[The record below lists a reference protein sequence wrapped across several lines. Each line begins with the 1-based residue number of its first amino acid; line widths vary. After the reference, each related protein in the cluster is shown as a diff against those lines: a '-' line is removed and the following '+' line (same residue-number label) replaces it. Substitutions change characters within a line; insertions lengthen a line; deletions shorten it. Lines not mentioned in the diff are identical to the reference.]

1 MFVHVHTLLCAMC
14 LLCALL
20 SCPVPITPLLMCAVC
35 CAVPAGLADG
45 LRASIDPL
53 VAGSAL
59 PSLLLAACGSEST
72 DVRQSAFALLGDL
85 AKACPR

>member
-1 MFVHVHTLLCAMC
+1 MLAIFKCFLAVDIILAVHVRVPCMC
-14 LLCALL
+14 
-20 SCPVPITPLLMCAVC
+20 VY
-35 CAVPAGLADG
+35 AGLADG

-53 VAGSAL
+53 VAGSPL
-59 PSLLLAACGSEST
+59 PALLLTACADQCE